1 MEKLI
6 DEDSVKSTKIEIG
19 SLKSAK
25 GLGSGEWRFVC
36 EFREQQR
43 RSRMAIRIVNIKVD
57 GKRVRNLGIVE
68 VAKKVEKFIN
78 EMIGVEAEVE
88 VSRYY
93 GDRWYPIDWIEKRI
107 KEEIEESLRLMGKV
121 KK

>member
-1 MEKLI
+1 MNGVLY
-6 DEDSVKSTKIEIG
+6 V
-19 SLKSAK
+19 SLENSK
-25 GLGSGEWRFVC
+25 GG
-36 EFREQQR
+36 R

-78 EMIGVEAEVE
+78 EMVGVEAEVE

-107 KEEIEESLRLMGKV
+107 KEESEESGRYAKEV
-121 KK
+121 RSRH